1 VTTDL
6 AELRGEGWHRLL
18 AAARRSLERT
28 GGALGG
34 SVSLNAPTDAERR
47 VVIGITGS
55 YRPQTVQRLTIALTT
70 LDAALRQRYGSGLH
84 HTLVTLGGPLRD
96 RPAQREAEQRGRAEA
111 IAAAGESVLAGQAW
125 FSSWW
130 SVLESDGTITRLLRR
145 GDGRLLTDA
154 VRTLER
160 LARHEPGGPIPLP
173 VLAEQ
178 VTGDTKALLPGGP
191 LATLVLRALAAR
203 AGQAVPRDRAGQRA
217 LWEMHGAIADDLAS
231 QVLVLNLA
239 CHGGSLAA
247 RWLTEARHSGIPFRL
262 TLQQQAA
269 SDVLPVAADI
279 FVCENPAVLRVA
291 ASGLGA
297 GCPPLVCTEGM
308 PSAACHKLLGAAV
321 GQGARLRWR
330 ADFDWTGLRIVG
342 SAVSSHGAQP
352 WRMTAAD
359 YRHALKAGESTPLIG
374 PPAASPWDPEL
385 ANLMTGCGRAVMEE
399 RLIATLLA
407 DLAREQDLR
416 AEATASP
423 AEGTGLTGN

>member
-1 VTTDL
+1 MITDL

-55 YRPQTVQRLTIALTT
+55 YRPETVQRLTIALTT
-70 LDAALRQRYGSGLH
+70 LDAALRQRYGTGLH
-84 HTLVTLGGPLRD
+84 HTLVALGGPLRD

-111 IAAAGESVLAGQAW
+111 IAAAGESVLAGRAW
-125 FSSWW
+125 FNSWW
-130 SVLESDGTITRLLRR
+130 SALESDGTITRLLRR
-145 GDGRLLTDA
+145 GDGRLLADA

-160 LARHEPGGPIPLP
+160 LARPGPGGPIPLP

-178 VTGDTKALLPGGP
+178 VTGDTKALLPGAP
-191 LATLVLRALAAR
+191 LATLVLRALATR
-203 AGQAVPRDRAGQRA
+203 AGQAAVPHDRAGQRA
-217 LWEMHGAIADDLAS
+217 LWEMHGALADDLAS

-239 CHGGSLAA
+239 CRGGCLAA
-247 RWLTEARHSGIPFRL
+247 RWLTEARHCGIPFRL
-262 TLQQQAA
+262 TLQQQAVG
-269 SDVLPVAADI
+269 DLLPVAADI

-297 GCPPLVCTEGM
+297 DCPPLVCTEGM
-308 PSAACHKLLGAAV
+308 PSAACHKLLDAAV
-321 GQGARLRWR
+321 AQGARLRWR

-342 SAVSSHGAQP
+342 SAVSSHGAWP

-359 YRHALKAGESTPLIG
+359 YRHALKAGESTPLTG

-385 ANLMTGCGRAVMEE
+385 ANLMTGHGRAVMEE

-407 DLAREQDLR
+407 DLASEQDLR
-416 AEATASP
+416 AEAAAPLPDAP
-423 AEGTGLTGN
+423 A

>member
-1 VTTDL
+1 MTADL
-6 AELRGEGWHRLL
+6 TELRGEGWHRLL

-55 YRPQTVQRLTIALTT
+55 YRPQTVQRLTIALAT
-70 LDAALRQRYGSGLH
+70 LDAALRQRYGAGLH

-130 SVLESDGTITRLLRR
+130 SALESDGTITRLLRR
-145 GDGRLLTDA
+145 SDGRLLADA

-160 LARHEPGGPIPLP
+160 LARHQPGGPIPLP

-191 LATLVLRALAAR
+191 LATLVLRALATR
-203 AGQAVPRDRAGQRA
+203 AGQAAVPRDRAGQRA

-239 CHGGSLAA
+239 CRGGGLAA
-247 RWLTEARHSGIPFRL
+247 RWLTEARQFGIPFRL

-269 SDVLPVAADI
+269 GDVLPVATDI
-279 FVCENPAVLRVA
+279 FVCENPAILRVA

-297 GCPPLVCTEGM
+297 GCWPLVCTEGM

-321 GQGARLRWR
+321 AQGARLRWR
-330 ADFDWTGLRIVG
+330 ADFDWSGLRIVG

-352 WRMTAAD
+352 WRMTVAD
-359 YRHALKAGESTPLIG
+359 YRDALEAGESTPLAG

-385 ANLMTGCGRAVMEE
+385 ANLMTGHGRAVMEE

-407 DLAREQDLR
+407 DLAGEMDLR
-416 AEATASP
+416 AEAAASLPKAP
-423 AEGTGLTGN
+423 A